1 MCRPDIACPDD
12 PDSNHFAHSGILP
25 APGALR
31 CATVTQNF
39 LADLTGSFATSAA
52 QNPTV
57 QLMEAAYTDAG
68 INCRYLNCEVPPER
82 LHDAIRGAIGMGW
95 LGFNCSIPHKVAVT
109 EYLDELAPSAAIIGA
124 VNTVINRDG
133 YLIGENTDGQ
143 GFTASLRE
151 VADPAGKAVVIFG
164 AGGAARAIA
173 VESALAGARSVTI
186 VNRTADRGQALA
198 ALVDGKTPAHG
209 EYLPWVPAFEIPQQ
223 ADIVINATSIGFHP
237 AVEATLDVNPAS
249 FQAGMVVADVVAN
262 PPQTKWL
269 QAAQSAGCLT
279 LTGLGMLVNQALI
292 NGKLWTGVDLNG
304 SVMRA
309 ELEKLFGLES

>member
-1 MCRPDIACPDD
+1 MSP
-12 PDSNHFAHSGILP
+12 
-25 APGALR
+25 
-31 CATVTQNF
+31 NF

-57 QLMEAAYTDAG
+57 QLMEAAYADAG
-68 INCRYLNCEVPPER
+68 INCRYLNCEVAPEG
-82 LHDAIRGAIGMGW
+82 LQDAVRGAVAMGW

-109 EYLDELAPSAAIIGA
+109 ALVDELAPSAEIIGA

-133 YLIGENTDGQ
+133 RLIGENTDGQ

-151 VADPAGKAVVIFG
+151 VTDPDGAAVVIFG

-173 VESALAGARSVTI
+173 VESALAGASAITI
-186 VNRTADRGQALA
+186 VNRTPERGEVLA
-198 ALVDGKTPAHG
+198 RLVTERTPARG
-209 EYLPWVPAFEIPQQ
+209 AAVAWTPRFAIPQQ

-237 AVEATLDVNPAS
+237 NADATLDVDPAS
-249 FQAGMVVADVVAN
+249 FRPAMVVADVVAN
-262 PPQTKWL
+262 PPATAWL
-269 QAAQSAGCLT
+269 RAAQEAGCRT

-292 NGKLWTGVDLNG
+292 NGRLWTGVDLNG

-309 ELEKLFGLES
+309 ELEQLFGLES